1 MWKVDFAA
9 NGPLPLTA
17 FLGVDGSLVFEEVGD
32 TLAVSPPRKPD
43 LYRLLLL
50 AFENVEYVA
59 DDTPDERLFHVL
71 QALSDLGHWRS
82 LDEVETWLLEHDI
95 PFLKMYQDCK

>member
-17 FLGVDGSLVFEEVGD
+17 FLGVDGSLVFEEADD
-32 TLAVSPPRKPD
+32 TLVVSLLRKPD

-50 AFENVEYVA
+50 AFENVEHVA

-82 LDEVETWLLEHDI
+82 LDEVEAWLLERNI
-95 PFLKMYQDCK
+95 PFLKMHQACK

>member
-1 MWKVDFAA
+1 MWKVDFAV

-17 FLGVDGSLVFEEVGD
+17 FLGVDGSLVFEEVDD
-32 TLAVSPPRKPD
+32 TLVVSPPRKPD
-43 LYRLLLL
+43 LYRFLLL
-50 AFENVEYVA
+50 AFENVEHVA

-82 LDEVETWLLEHDI
+82 LDEVEAWLLERNI
-95 PFLKMYQDCK
+95 PFLKMHQACK

>member
-17 FLGVDGSLVFEEVGD
+17 FLGVDGSLVFEEVD
-32 TLAVSPPRKPD
+32 HVLAVSPPRKMD

-50 AFENVEYVA
+50 AFGNVEYVA

-71 QALSDLGHWRS
+71 QALSDLDHWRS

-95 PFLKMYQDCK
+95 PFLKIHQVCK